1 MKKTKVMF
9 SGQNVNMLLDSS
21 MWPCGVCQS
30 GVGSNS
36 TFCSGCKH
44 WVHKTCTRI
53 CGRLAEN
60 ARCVRCDRCSSLAR
74 LIDGCPC
81 NSIALGTQTLEA
93 VDSFSYL
100 GDTINADYGCT
111 HGAIARPR
119 SAWGKLT
126 ELLPLLTDRYI
137 HIKTVDTL
145 YNCLGIEPL
154 STLLRLRHLR

>member
-9 SGQNVNMLLDSS
+9 SGQNVNMLLDSG

-53 CGRLAEN
+53 CGRLVEN
-60 ARCVRCDRCSSLAR
+60 TRCARCARCCSLAR

-81 NSIALGTQTLEA
+81 NSIALGTQTEA

-100 GDTINADYGCT
+100 GDTINANDGCT
-111 HGAIARPR
+111 HGAIARAR
-119 SAWGKLT
+119 SACGKLT
-126 ELLPLLTDRYI
+126 ELLPLLTNRYI
-137 HIKTVDTL
+137 HIKT
-145 YNCLGIEPL
+145 
-154 STLLRLRHLR
+154 